1 MGFSRYSTM
10 GLTKDLSVRNVPIV
24 IATKTAKCLPVLLA
38 SIDQYVPQDVR
49 VFISGSDLTLPR
61 HQTINLRN
69 VYDNFGD
76 SYNYVVN
83 YAFSMYDEVIVAN
96 DDIVLTPTSYSL
108 LMEDVELLPG
118 DTAWVSAK
126 SDYVR
131 GFQNIREFK
140 HREGIRYMEERKI
153 IPTKIISPLFAY
165 IHKDKWVDYKPINWY
180 SDDIQCLQIMAN
192 GYQNY
197 VSRSY
202 VHHVGSQTIGMDH
215 SKNHQEAEAWIKQ
228 NMPELHQ
235 EWFTSQT

>member
-1 MGFSRYSTM
+1 MKG
-10 GLTKDLSVRNVPIV
+10 LSVRNVPIV

-38 SIDQYVPQDVR
+38 SIDQYVPEDVIIF
-49 VFISGSDLTLPR
+49 VSGSNLKANR
-61 HQTINLRN
+61 HKTINLSN
-69 VYDNFGD
+69 VFNNFGD

-83 YAFSMYDEVIVAN
+83 YAFARFDDVIVAN

-118 DTAWVSAK
+118 NTGWVSAK

-140 HREGIRYMEERKI
+140 QRDGIRYMEEGKI
-153 IPTKIISPLFAY
+153 IPTDVISPLFAY

-180 SDDIQCLQIMAN
+180 SDDIQCLEIKEN

-215 SKNHQEAEAWIKQ
+215 QKNHLEAEAWIKE

-235 EWFTSQT
+235 KWFTK

>member
-1 MGFSRYSTM
+1 M

>member
-1 MGFSRYSTM
+1 MKG
-10 GLTKDLSVRNVPIV
+10 LSVRNVPIV

-38 SIDQYVPQDVR
+38 SIDEYVPEDVV
-49 VFISGSDLTLPR
+49 VFVSGSDLRASR
-61 HQTINLRN
+61 HRTINMRN
-69 VYDNFGD
+69 DGNNFGD
-76 SYNYVVN
+76 SYNKVVRA
-83 YAFSMYDEVIVAN
+83 AFAMYDDVIVAN

-118 DTAWVSAK
+118 DTGWVSAK

-140 HREGIRYMEERKI
+140 QREGIRYMEEGKI
-153 IPTKIISPLFAY
+153 IPTEIISPLFAY

-215 SKNHQEAEAWIKQ
+215 QKNHLEAEAWIKE

-235 EWFTSQT
+235 KWFTK

>member
-1 MGFSRYSTM
+1 M
-10 GLTKDLSVRNVPIV
+10 KDLSVRNVPIV

-38 SIDQYVPQDVR
+38 SIDQYVPLEVT
-49 VFISGSDLTLPR
+49 VFVSGSDLRLPR
-61 HQTINLRN
+61 HRTINMRN
-69 VYDNFGD
+69 EGNNFGD
-76 SYNYVVN
+76 SYNKVVKA
-83 YAFSMYDEVIVAN
+83 AFAMFDDVIVAN

-118 DTAWVSAK
+118 DTGWVSAK

-131 GFQNIREFK
+131 GLQNIREFK
-140 HREGIRYMEERKI
+140 QREGIRYMEEGKI
-153 IPTKIISPLFAY
+153 IPTEIISPLFAY

-180 SDDIQCLQIMAN
+180 SDDIQCLEIKAN

-215 SKNHQEAEAWIKQ
+215 TKNHLEAEAWIKE
-228 NMPELHQ
+228 NMPKLHQ
-235 EWFTSQT
+235 KWFTS

>member
-1 MGFSRYSTM
+1 MKG
-10 GLTKDLSVRNVPIV
+10 LSVRNVPIV

-38 SIDQYVPQDVR
+38 SIDQYVPLDVT
-49 VFISGSDLTLPR
+49 VFVSGSDLRLPR
-61 HQTINLRN
+61 HRTINMRN
-69 VYDNFGD
+69 EGNNFGD
-76 SYNYVVN
+76 SYNKVVKA
-83 YAFSMYDEVIVAN
+83 AFAMFEDVIVAN

-131 GFQNIREFK
+131 GLQNIREFK
-140 HREGIRYMEERKI
+140 QREGIRYMEEGKI
-153 IPTKIISPLFAY
+153 IPTEIISPLFAY

-180 SDDIQCLQIMAN
+180 SDDIQCLEIKAN

-215 SKNHQEAEAWIKQ
+215 SKNHQEAEAWIKE

-235 EWFTSQT
+235 KWFTS

>member
-83 YAFSMYDEVIVAN
+83 YAFSMYDQVIVAN

>member
-1 MGFSRYSTM
+1 M

-215 SKNHQEAEAWIKQ
+215 SKNHQEAEAWIKE

>member
-1 MGFSRYSTM
+1 MKG
-10 GLTKDLSVRNVPIV
+10 LSVRNVPIV

-38 SIDQYVPQDVR
+38 SIDQYVPLEVT
-49 VFISGSDLTLPR
+49 VFVSGSDLRLPR
-61 HQTINLRN
+61 HRTINMRN
-69 VYDNFGD
+69 EGNNFGD
-76 SYNYVVN
+76 SYNKVVKA
-83 YAFSMYDEVIVAN
+83 AFAMFDDVIVAN

-118 DTAWVSAK
+118 DTGWVSAK

-131 GFQNIREFK
+131 GLQNIREFK
-140 HREGIRYMEERKI
+140 QREGIRYMEEGKI
-153 IPTKIISPLFAY
+153 IPTEIISPLFSY

-180 SDDIQCLQIMAN
+180 SDDIQCLEIKAN

-215 SKNHQEAEAWIKQ
+215 TKNHLEAEAWIKE

-235 EWFTSQT
+235 KWFTS

>member
-1 MGFSRYSTM
+1 MKG
-10 GLTKDLSVRNVPIV
+10 LSVRNVPIV

-38 SIDQYVPQDVR
+38 SIDQYVPLEVT
-49 VFISGSDLTLPR
+49 VFVSGSDLRLPR
-61 HQTINLRN
+61 HRTINMRN
-69 VYDNFGD
+69 EGNNFGD
-76 SYNYVVN
+76 SYNKVVKA
-83 YAFSMYDEVIVAN
+83 AFAMFDDVIVAN

-118 DTAWVSAK
+118 DTGWVSAK

-131 GFQNIREFK
+131 GLQNIREFK
-140 HREGIRYMEERKI
+140 QREGIRYMEEGKI
-153 IPTKIISPLFAY
+153 IPTEIISPLFAY

-180 SDDIQCLQIMAN
+180 SDDIQCLEIKAN

-215 SKNHQEAEAWIKQ
+215 TKNHLEAEAWIKE

-235 EWFTSQT
+235 KWFTS